1 MMLFNSFSVAFRPV
15 ALADAVVQ
23 TTLFSSFSATY
34 KDNIPSDGIADT
46 TIFRSFSVTS
56 LLINP
61 SIPFSVVCSYFS
73 LTIPELAVIEA
84 QRDPFGLIT
93 HKKK

>member
-23 TTLFSSFSATY
+23 
-34 KDNIPSDGIADT
+34 T